1 MKRIRKHLEEMEY
14 PHPHIGNL
22 IAKVLRDKH
31 ISQAEAARR
40 MNVSSSTISGY
51 LSQPSI
57 QFGILWKLCIVLKHD
72 FLSELKGYYPPYMPV
87 EKENEHLEKIQELEK
102 EIEVYQSALKLVS
115 K

>member
-72 FLSELKGYYPPYMPV
+72 FLSELKGYYPPTMPSPNNDA
-87 EKENEHLEKIQELEK
+87 ERERIKDLEK
-102 EIEVYQSALKLVS
+102 EIAIYRAALKIGE
-115 K
+115 